1 MSDKIK
7 VLHLLQSDKFSGAE
21 NVACKI
27 IEMFN
32 DDTNFEMAYC
42 SKSGQISDV
51 LQKKGIM
58 YYPMSNL
65 SIREVK
71 RVVDLFEPD
80 IIHAHDAS
88 ASVISS
94 MLSKRYPILSHMHS
108 NPPWIKKMGKNSIL
122 YFISSLRFR
131 NVLTVSSSIMEEYV
145 FGRFLTKKTTIIKNP
160 IDINAIRTKA
170 NANNSEKLYDI
181 AYIGRLATPKNPMR
195 FIKLINKLK
204 SNIPHIS
211 AVMIGDGVLRKQCK
225 DLIDNL
231 GLNGSITMVG
241 FQENPYSLLE
251 KVKVLCITSKWE
263 GYGLVA
269 VEAMAL
275 GRPVVCTPVGGLPM
289 LVNSTCG
296 KICTSDEDFTNELE
310 KLLIDKEYWKGKSN
324 GSIIQANLLD
334 NIPSYKKNIDEIYNK
349 MLGVR

>member
-1 MSDKIK
+1 MLKTDLSLYLTFDQKYSQYGYFVKNNWRDYLAIGVGNEGWIMSDKIK

-145 FGRFLTKKTTIIKNP
+145 FGRFLTK
-160 IDINAIRTKA
+160 
-170 NANNSEKLYDI
+170 NN
-181 AYIGRLATPKNPMR
+181 N
-195 FIKLINKLK
+195 
-204 SNIPHIS
+204 
-211 AVMIGDGVLRKQCK
+211 
-225 DLIDNL
+225 
-231 GLNGSITMVG
+231 
-241 FQENPYSLLE
+241 
-251 KVKVLCITSKWE
+251 
-263 GYGLVA
+263 
-269 VEAMAL
+269 
-275 GRPVVCTPVGGLPM
+275 
-289 LVNSTCG
+289 
-296 KICTSDEDFTNELE
+296 
-310 KLLIDKEYWKGKSN
+310 
-324 GSIIQANLLD
+324 
-334 NIPSYKKNIDEIYNK
+334 
-349 MLGVR
+349 